1 MTLHASRIALG
12 LWPLAGITTVGV
24 TRQDGRETIASAI
37 QLGIN
42 TFDTAYSYGFE
53 GESDR
58 LLGSFIRS
66 ERDHYRIISKV
77 GQRWTAQRKRVVD
90 GKPQQLIADAE
101 TNLRR
106 IGIESLDLLMLHSPD
121 PETPLQDSTRA
132 LCQLH
137 RQGKCQSIGL
147 CNASVDQL
155 IEFHRIAQIE
165 STPAT
170 AIQCPLNLLQRQSQ
184 AALIPKA
191 HELGLGCHVYWTL
204 MKGLL
209 AGRIKRDH
217 QFAEGDSRPNYEI
230 FKGQARERAHK
241 IVDQLATLGKA
252 IGKGPLE
259 LSIGW
264 TLSQPGVELALV
276 GARSASQ
283 VEQIARAKPLDRATL
298 DAVNKISS
306 QA

>member
-1 MTLHASRIALG
+1 
-12 LWPLAGITTVGV
+12 
-24 TRQDGRETIASAI
+24 
-37 QLGIN
+37 
-42 TFDTAYSYGFE
+42 
-53 GESDR
+53 
-58 LLGSFIRS
+58 
-66 ERDHYRIISKV
+66 
-77 GQRWTAQRKRVVD
+77 
-90 GKPQQLIADAE
+90 
-101 TNLRR
+101 
-106 IGIESLDLLMLHSPD
+106 
-121 PETPLQDSTRA
+121 
-132 LCQLH
+132 
-137 RQGKCQSIGL
+137 
-147 CNASVDQL
+147 
-155 IEFHRIAQIE
+155 
-165 STPAT
+165 
-170 AIQCPLNLLQRQSQ
+170 
-184 AALIPKA
+184 
-191 HELGLGCHVYWTL
+191 